1 MSVPSTSSPEPIAVV
16 GLAGRWPGARNV
28 TQFWE
33 NLRNGVESIS
43 SLTDD
48 QLDAAGVDPALRAN
62 LAYVKRRPLLD
73 DIAMFDAAF
82 FGYTPAEAARMDPQ
96 HRLFLETAWE
106 ALEHAGYDAER
117 HAGSIGVF
125 AGSHQNAYLLGNLT
139 SGPEFIDEFL
149 GTRDG
154 NALPTLLG
162 NDKDFL
168 TSRVAYKL
176 NLRGP
181 AVTVQTA
188 CSTSL
193 VAVVMACD
201 SLRSGQTDLALAGGV
216 AVLLPE
222 HKGYLGQEG
231 GMMSPDGHCRAFD
244 AAAGG
249 TVFGSGVGVVV
260 LKRLSTALA
269 DGDTIHA
276 VIKGAALNNDGA
288 RKVSY
293 TAPAVGGQVA
303 VIRAAQAQAGISPDT
318 IGYVEAHGTG
328 TPLGDPIEV
337 AALTQA
343 FRAGTTRKQFC
354 ALGSVKTNVGHL
366 DAAAGI
372 TGLIKTVLVL
382 REKQI
387 PATLHFTAPNPR
399 IDLAASPFTVS
410 AKLTPW
416 PAGATPRRAGVS
428 AFGVGGTN
436 AHVVL
441 EEAPARDAVAPTRSH
456 QLILVSARTP
466 TALDAA
472 SARLGER
479 LASATVTELA
489 DAAYTLQVGRREFP
503 HRRMMVC
510 GDAAQAAAWLAQGDA
525 RRVVSQKCE
534 LRDPPVVFMF
544 PGQGAQYAGMGAQL
558 NEQEPVFR
566 EAVAVCAGLLQ
577 EHLGLDVTRLLC
589 PTPAETTLAEEKLT
603 QTRFAQPALFTME
616 YALARLWLSWG
627 IQPAAMIGH
636 SLGEYVAATLAGV
649 FPLGRALEIVAE
661 RARLIESTPAGG
673 MMAVRLPEAELAPL
687 LGKRLDLAAVNSPA
701 LCVVSGAPDDLA
713 ALESTLK
720 GRSIATIRLAAT
732 RAFHSAA
739 MDDVTSPLARRLRK
753 RPLQAPTIPLVSGIT
768 GKWLTASEATDPDY
782 WAQHARRTVRFADAV
797 AQLWSEPRVLL
808 EVGPGS
814 ALTTLARQH
823 PGRTEEHAIV
833 ASLPTTREPE
843 QAAVLGALG
852 RLWLS
857 GVRPDW
863 EKFHAPAVRRRVPLP
878 TYPFERKRHW
888 IEPQRTGF
896 AASLPVAAAPAPVTS
911 APEVT
916 PVPPAEM
923 TAPTVPPRRER
934 LLAELTSILEELSGI
949 ELTPADRTRT
959 FVELGLDS
967 LFLTQARQAFQ
978 TKFGVKLTFRQL
990 QEEAGTL
997 AGLAEFIDRALPPDV
1012 ETPALMPVTAVP
1024 VPAAAPAAIA
1034 AAPATASTT
1043 TLEALMREQ
1052 LDLLRAFCAQ
1062 KTAPASAAETSDIH
1076 ADQSSA
1082 GLRPASRQSKT
1093 GATTIDRAR
1102 GSEIPAPAPTPRPEP
1117 ALGERQR
1124 AHLAELI
1131 ERLTLRTRQSKQ
1143 FAQEWRRL
1151 LVEPRGVANFR
1162 QAWKELVYQIVFER
1176 SSGARVWDIDGN
1188 EYLDVTM
1195 GWGTN
1200 LLGHSPSCIDEAV
1213 AAQLTRGIALGP
1225 QSPLAAEV
1233 AALIRELTGMDRV
1246 FFCLT
1251 GSDAMMVA
1259 LRVARTVTGRSRVV
1273 FFQGAYHGAFDEA
1286 LLRGAGSDGRARP
1299 WAAGVAP
1306 GLAEHAIV
1314 LDPLAPTSLET
1325 IRQLAPE
1332 LAAVVIE
1339 PIMGRHL
1346 AADLTPLLR
1355 ELREITV
1362 QSGSLLVFDEVVTG
1376 FRVHP
1381 GGAQALLGVQADLV
1395 AYGKVL
1401 GGGLPIGA
1409 LTGRGNLLDAL
1420 DGGDWRFGDDSAPD
1434 ANVTYHAGSAL
1445 RHPLALASARATLLR
1460 LREAGPA
1467 LQEELTRRTAA
1478 LATELNE
1485 FSRACGAGFSVA
1497 QRGSVFRF
1505 EFPPEIVAAPLFA
1518 FHLLA
1523 RGVYLREPTQLN
1535 FLSTAHTAADIAGIL
1550 AAVQDSVRELQEAGF
1565 FPGDAARAAAL
1576 QSRSGPFVPEPVA
1589 APVTAA
1595 SGSAAP
1601 METIAFPLTCAQREI
1616 WVACQ
1621 FGPEASCAFNEA
1633 VALTLRGTLSAEALV
1648 GALNDLVARHEA
1660 LRTTFDAD
1668 GALQRVHPPRPL
1680 TVPRTDWSHL
1690 GEEERAAHLAAL
1702 TAQDMEE
1709 PFDLERGP
1717 LVRVRLLKL
1726 AEQRHLMMFTAHH
1739 LVCDGETT
1747 AILVAELGRLYSARV
1762 QGGAARLDP
1771 PMQFRELAALQAK
1784 QLADDRDGERFWLA
1798 QFAELPAPLNLP
1810 LSRSRTVHGLHH
1822 GAVVREMIDEDLR
1835 RALKRLSARHGGTL
1849 FTVLLAAYQAWLLR
1863 LSGQDEVVVGV
1874 CSSARGLTGRAGV
1887 VGHAVNTLPV
1897 RMRAADNPAF
1907 SAFFAQAN
1915 RLVLEARDHAE
1926 YTYGWLVERLQPER
1940 EPGRSP
1946 LLGALFNLERASGA
1960 GVEFHGLELTA
1971 DPTAHTFMTFDLFLN
1986 ARETNDGVVLD
1997 LEYRADLFDPEVMA
2011 QWFRHFVTLL
2021 DGIVSAPDARLAELP
2036 LLAPA
2041 ERQRLL
2047 ENWNATALDYQRHAC
2062 LHELFEA
2069 RAEAMP
2075 DAIAL
2080 VAGGE
2085 RITYAELN
2093 RSANRLASHL
2103 RAQGVGRDALVGVC
2117 LERTWRIVMAVLGV
2131 LKAGGAYVP
2140 LDPTHPADRLD
2151 FIRREARMR
2160 VIVAEDT
2167 TLERVQPPTES
2178 DGERGEPAKIVNL
2191 DRHARDIARESAEDP
2206 GPAAQPAS
2214 LAYVLYTSGSTGR
2227 PKGVAIEHRN
2237 VVAFV
2242 HWVGKTFTARELDG
2256 VLAGT
2261 TITFDLS
2268 VFEIFGPLSHGG
2280 KLILVPSVLA
2290 LADLPEAN
2298 EVRLINTVPSAMTEL
2313 LRLGAV
2319 PESVETVNLAG
2330 EPLATELVDQIY
2342 ALPHVHRVNDLYG
2355 PTETTVYA
2363 THAVREA
2370 GAPATIGRPLANT
2383 QAYILDRHL
2392 RPLPVGVP
2400 GELFLGGDQL
2410 ARGYLHQPGL
2420 TAEKFIRHP
2429 FSTDPSARLYRTGD
2443 LCRFNPDGTIEFVGR
2458 IDHQLKIRGHRIE
2471 PGEIEN
2477 VLGAHAT
2484 VDECVVVAR
2493 EDQPGDRRLVAYVVP
2508 TARDRAEDDTRELT
2522 AMLRVHLQEKL
2533 PPYLVPDAIVLL
2545 PTMPRTASG
2554 KLDRKAL
2561 LAPTELA
2568 EESAPASD
2576 ASEVVAEPESALEAT
2591 IARIWGDVL
2600 GVKRVG
2606 RDENFFLVGGH
2617 SLLAMRVVV
2626 RLREAF
2632 GIDLPAVALFTTPTV
2647 AGLAREIERRQA
2659 LAGCRGETDFQQ
2671 EARPLVAAAS

>member
-1 MSVPSTSSPEPIAVV
+1 MSAAPSSTPEPIAVI
-16 GLAGRWPGARNV
+16 GLAGRWPGARNIA
-28 TQFWE
+28 QFWA
-33 NLRNGVESIS
+33 NLRNGVESIAT
-43 SLTDD
+43 LTDD

-62 LAYVKRRPLLD
+62 PAYVKRRPLLD
-73 DIAMFDAAF
+73 DVAMFDAAF

-96 HRLFLETAWE
+96 QRLFLETAWE

-117 HAGSIGVF
+117 HRGAIGVF
-125 AGSHQNAYLLGNLT
+125 AGSHQNAYLLGNLA
-139 SGPEFIDEFL
+139 SGPEFIEEFL
-149 GTRDG
+149 GTRAGDG
-154 NALPTLLG
+154 LVTLLG

-181 AVTVQTA
+181 AITVQSG

-201 SLRSGQTDLALAGGV
+201 SLRSGQTDVALAGGV

-231 GMMSPDGHCRAFD
+231 GMQSPDGHCRAFD

-249 TVFGSGVGVVV
+249 TIFGSGVGCVV
-260 LKRLSTALA
+260 LKRLKDALA
-269 DGDTIHA
+269 DGDTVHA
-276 VIKGAALNNDGA
+276 VVKGAALNNDGA

-293 TAPAVGGQVA
+293 TAPAVDGQVA
-303 VIRAAQAQAGISPDT
+303 VIRAAQEQAGVSPDT

-337 AALTQA
+337 AALTQV
-343 FRAGTTRKQFC
+343 FRADTTRKHFC

-372 TGLIKTVLVL
+372 TGFIKAVLVL

-387 PATLHFTAPNPR
+387 PASLHFTAPNPR
-399 IDLAASPFTVS
+399 VDLAASPFTVPTT
-410 AKLTPW
+410 LTPW
-416 PAGATPRRAGVS
+416 PTGATPRRAGVS

-441 EEAPARDAVAPTRSH
+441 EEALPRESAAPGRAQH
-456 QLILVSARTP
+456 LFLLSARTP
-466 TALDAA
+466 AALDAA
-472 SARLGER
+472 AARLAMHLRGANE
-479 LASATVTELA
+479 AELP

-503 HRRMMVC
+503 HRRMLVC
-510 GDAAQAAAWLAQGDA
+510 ADTAQAAMWLEQNDA
-525 RRVVSQKCE
+525 RHTITQRCE
-534 LRDPPVVFMF
+534 LRDPPVVFLF

-558 NEQEPVFR
+558 YEQEPVFR

-577 EHLGLDVTRLLC
+577 EHLGLDVTRLLS
-589 PTPAETTLAEEKLT
+589 PTPAETAAAEEKLT

-627 IQPAAMIGH
+627 VQPAAMIGH
-636 SLGEYVAATLAGV
+636 SLGEYVAATLAGI
-649 FPLGRALEIVAE
+649 FPLGRALELVAE
-661 RARLIESTPAGG
+661 RARLIEGTPAGG
-673 MMAVRLPEAELAPL
+673 MMAVRLPEPELAPL
-687 LGKRLDLAAVNSPA
+687 LGKRLDLAAVNSPS

-713 ALESTLK
+713 VLEAALKERGT
-720 GRSIATIRLAAT
+720 ATIRLAAT

-753 RPLQAPTIPLVSGIT
+753 RPLQTPTIPLVSGIT
-768 GKWLTASEATDPDY
+768 GRWLSAAEATDPDY

-797 AQLWSEPRVLL
+797 AQLWDEPRVLL

-833 ASLPTTREPE
+833 ASLPTARAGE
-843 QAAVLGALG
+843 QATVLGALG
-852 RLWLS
+852 RLWLA

-863 EKFHAPAVRRRVPLP
+863 DRFHAAAPRRRVPLP

-888 IEPQRTGF
+888 IEPQRAGF
-896 AASLPVAAAPAPVTS
+896 AARGTNTRASASPAAIDAPSAASDVAASREPAASS
-911 APEVT
+911 ADT
-916 PVPPAEM
+916 
-923 TAPTVPPRRER
+923 PPRRER
-934 LLAELTSILEELSGI
+934 LLAQLAALFGELSGL
-949 ELTPADRTRT
+949 ELVAADRTRS

-967 LFLTQARQAFQ
+967 LFLTQARQALQ
-978 TKFGVKLTFRQL
+978 AKFGVKLTFRQL
-990 QEEAGTL
+990 QEEAGSL
-997 AGLAEFIDRALPPDV
+997 AALADFIDRACPPEVDA
-1012 ETPALMPVTAVP
+1012 PAVP
-1024 VPAAAPAAIA
+1024 NRAGSPPASDAGAGRAPELLSAPVAQERRHEIA
-1034 AAPATASTT
+1034 AT
-1043 TLEALMREQ
+1043 
-1052 LDLLRAFCAQ
+1052 
-1062 KTAPASAAETSDIH
+1062 
-1076 ADQSSA
+1076 
-1082 GLRPASRQSKT
+1082 
-1093 GATTIDRAR
+1093 
-1102 GSEIPAPAPTPRPEP
+1102 APTPLAEEGVVF
-1117 ALGERQR
+1117 GERQR
-1124 AHLAELI
+1124 AHLADLT
-1131 ERLTLRTRQSKQ
+1131 ERLTARTRHSKE
-1143 FAQEWRRL
+1143 FAQGWRRL

-1162 QAWKELVYQIVFER
+1162 RAWKEMVYQIVFER
-1176 SSGARVWDIDGN
+1176 SAGARLWDVDGN
-1188 EYLDVTM
+1188 EYLDITM

-1200 LLGHSPSCIDEAV
+1200 LLGHSPAGADEAI
-1213 AAQLTRGIALGP
+1213 AAQLARGIALGP
-1225 QSPLAAEV
+1225 QSTLAAEV
-1233 AALIRELTGMDRV
+1233 AALVRELTGMDRV
-1246 FFCLT
+1246 FFSLT
-1251 GSDAMMVA
+1251 GSDAMAVA

-1286 LLRGAGSDGRARP
+1286 LLRGGADGRARP
-1299 WAAGVAP
+1299 WAP
-1306 GLAEHAIV
+1306 GIPGSVGDNALV
-1314 LDPLAPTSLET
+1314 LDPLAPASLET
-1325 IRQLAPE
+1325 IRQCGAE
-1332 LAAVVIE
+1332 IAAVVVE
-1339 PIMGRHL
+1339 PILGRHL
-1346 AADLTPLLR
+1346 AKDLGPLLR
-1355 ELREITV
+1355 ELREITA
-1362 QSGSLLVFDEVVTG
+1362 QTGSLLVFDEVVTG

-1395 AYGKVL
+1395 AYGKII
-1401 GGGLPIGA
+1401 GGGLPLGA

-1420 DGGDWRFGDDSAPD
+1420 DGGEWRFGDDSAPE
-1434 ANVTYHAGSAL
+1434 ASVTYHAGSAL
-1445 RHPLALASARATLLR
+1445 RHPLALAAARATLLR
-1460 LREAGPA
+1460 LREAGPG
-1467 LQEELTRRTAA
+1467 LQEELGRRTAA
-1478 LATELNE
+1478 LADNLNE
-1485 FSRACGAGFSVA
+1485 FLRACGAGFTVA
-1497 QRGSVFRF
+1497 QRSSIFRF
-1505 EFPPEIVAAPLFA
+1505 EFSPEHRAAPLLA

-1523 RGVYLREPTQLN
+1523 RGIYLREPTQLN
-1535 FLSTAHTAADIAGIL
+1535 FLSTAHTPADVAAVA

-1576 QSRSGPFVPEPVA
+1576 QSRGSVFAPMPAAIVAEPEPL
-1589 APVTAA
+1589 
-1595 SGSAAP
+1595 
-1601 METIAFPLTCAQREI
+1601 AFPLTSAQREI

-1633 VALTLRGTLSAEALV
+1633 VALTLRGVLGAEALI
-1648 GALNDLVARHEA
+1648 GALSDLVARHEA

-1680 TVPRTDWSHL
+1680 AVPRTDWSHL

-1717 LVRVRLLKL
+1717 LVRARLLKL
-1726 AEQRHLMMFTAHH
+1726 GEQRHLLMFTAHH

-1762 QGGAARLDP
+1762 QGGIARLDP
-1771 PMQFRELAALQAK
+1771 PVPFRELAALQAR

-1798 QFAELPAPLNLP
+1798 QFAEPPPPLNLP
-1810 LSRSRTVHGLHH
+1810 LSRSRTAHGLHH
-1822 GAVVREMIDEDLR
+1822 GAVAREVIDDNLR

-1849 FTVLLAAYQAWLLR
+1849 FTLLLAAYQAWLLR
-1863 LSGQDEVVVGV
+1863 LSGQDEIVVGV
-1874 CSSARGLTGRAGV
+1874 CSSARGRTGRAGV
-1887 VGHAVNTLPV
+1887 AGHAVNTLPLRV
-1897 RMRAADNPAF
+1897 RAADNPAF
-1907 SAFFAQAN
+1907 SALFAQVN

-1986 ARETNDGVVLD
+1986 ARETAESIVLD

-2011 QWFRHFVTLL
+2011 QWFRHFLTLL
-2021 DGIVSAPDARLAELP
+2021 DGIASAPDARLAELP
-2036 LLAPA
+2036 LLAA
-2041 ERQRLL
+2041 DERRRML
-2047 ENWNATALDYQRHAC
+2047 ETGNATALDYPRHAC
-2062 LHELFEA
+2062 VHELFEA
-2069 RAEAMP
+2069 RAEATP

-2085 RITYAELN
+2085 RISYAELN
-2093 RSANRLASHL
+2093 RSANRLANHL

-2117 LERTWRIVMAVLGV
+2117 LERSWRMVMSVLAV

-2160 VIVAEDT
+2160 VIVAEQST
-2167 TLERVQPPTES
+2167 TDRVLAPDAT
-2178 DGERGEPAKIVNL
+2178 DGGEVKIVCL

-2206 GPAAQPAS
+2206 GPAAQPAG

-2242 HWVGKTFTARELDG
+2242 HWAGKTFSSRELDG
-2256 VLAGT
+2256 VLAAT

-2268 VFEIFGPLSHGG
+2268 VFEIFAPLAHGG
-2280 KLILVPSVLA
+2280 KVLLVPNVLA
-2290 LADLPEAN
+2290 LAELPEAN
-2298 EVRLINTVPSAMTEL
+2298 EVRLLNTVPSAMAEL

-2330 EPLATELVDQIY
+2330 EPLAEELVDQLY
-2342 ALPHVHRVNDLYG
+2342 ALPHIRRVNDLYG
-2355 PTETTVYA
+2355 PTEATVYA
-2363 THAVREA
+2363 THALREA

-2392 RPLPVGVP
+2392 RPVPVGVL
-2400 GELFLGGDQL
+2400 GELFLGGEQL

-2429 FSTDPSARLYRTGD
+2429 FATDPSARVYRTGD

-2458 IDHQLKIRGHRIE
+2458 IDHQVKIRGHRIE

-2477 VLGAHAT
+2477 VLAAHAAIE
-2484 VDECVVVAR
+2484 ECVVMAR
-2493 EDQPGDRRLVAYVVP
+2493 DDRPGDRQLVAYVVP
-2508 TARDRAEDDTRELT
+2508 CARHRAESDGRELAAT
-2522 AMLRVHLQEKL
+2522 LRVYLQNKL
-2533 PPYLVPDAIVLL
+2533 PPYLVPNAIVPLVQL
-2545 PTMPRTASG
+2545 PRTTSG
-2554 KLDRKAL
+2554 KLDRRAL
-2561 LAPTELA
+2561 PAPAENANEAPATAPVDEAQSPL
-2568 EESAPASD
+2568 EESI
-2576 ASEVVAEPESALEAT
+2576 AE
-2591 IARIWGDVL
+2591 IWRDVL
-2600 GVKRVG
+2600 GVRRVG
-2606 RDENFFLVGGH
+2606 RSDNFFFVGGH

-2632 GIDLPAVALFTTPTV
+2632 NIDLPAVALFTTPTV
-2647 AGLAREIERRQA
+2647 AGLAAEIQRRQPA
-2659 LAGCRGETDFQQ
+2659 AGSEGGEELNHEERSLLATG
-2671 EARPLVAAAS
+2671 

>member
-1 MSVPSTSSPEPIAVV
+1 MSAAPHPKSEPIAVI

-28 TQFWE
+28 AQFWE
-33 NLRNGVESIS
+33 NLRQGVESIAT
-43 SLTDD
+43 LTDD
-48 QLDAAGVDPALRAN
+48 QLEAAGVDPALRAN
-62 LAYVKRRPLLD
+62 PAYVKRRPLLD
-73 DIAMFDAAF
+73 DVPMFDAAF
-82 FGYTPAEAARMDPQ
+82 FGCTPAEAARMDPQ
-96 HRLFLETAWE
+96 HRLFLETSWE

-117 HAGSIGVF
+117 HRGAIGVF
-125 AGSHQNAYLLGNLT
+125 AGSHQNAYLLGNLV

-154 NALPTLLG
+154 NALSTLLG

-181 AVTVQTA
+181 AITVQTA

-193 VAVVMACD
+193 VAVVMAVD
-201 SLRSGQTDLALAGGV
+201 SLRSGQTDIALAGGV

-244 AAAGG
+244 AAAAG
-249 TVFGSGVGVVV
+249 TVFGSGVGCVV
-260 LKRLSTALA
+260 LKRLKDALA

-288 RKVSY
+288 RKISY
-293 TAPAVGGQVA
+293 TAPTVDGQVA
-303 VIRAAQAQAGISPDT
+303 VIRAAQEQAGISPDT

-343 FRAGTTRKQFC
+343 FRSGTPRQQFC

-372 TGLIKTVLVL
+372 TGFIKTVLVL

-399 IDLAASPFTVS
+399 LELGTSPFTVPT
-410 AKLTPW
+410 KLTPW
-416 PAGATPRRAGVS
+416 TVPEGTPRRAGVS

-441 EEAPARDAVAPTRSH
+441 EEPPPREPANAGRRH
-456 QLILVSARTP
+456 HLFLLSARTP
-466 TALDAA
+466 SALDAA
-472 SARLGER
+472 AARLANLLKAANE
-479 LASATVTELA
+479 AELA

-503 HRRMMVC
+503 HRRMLVC
-510 GDAAQAAAWLAQGDA
+510 SDAAQASSWLENGDA
-525 RRVVSQKCE
+525 RRVVTQRCE

-558 NEQEPVFR
+558 YEQEPVFR

-577 EHLGLDVTRLLC
+577 EHLGMDVTRLLS
-589 PTPAETTLAEEKLT
+589 PTAAEREMAEEKLA

-636 SLGEYVAATLAGV
+636 SLGEYVAATLAGI

-661 RARLIESTPAGG
+661 RARLIEGTPAGG
-673 MMAVRLPEAELAPL
+673 MMAVRLPEAELVLL
-687 LGKRLDLAAVNSPA
+687 LGESLDLAAVNSPG
-701 LCVVSGAPDDLA
+701 LCVVSGPLEPLA
-713 ALESTLK
+713 ELEASLK
-720 GRSIATIRLAAT
+720 SRGVATIRLAAT
-732 RAFHSAA
+732 RAFHGAA
-739 MDDVTSPLARRLRK
+739 MDEVTGPLARRLRK
-753 RPLQAPTIPLVSGIT
+753 RPLQAPTVPLVSGIT
-768 GKWLTASEATDPDY
+768 GRWLTASEAADPEY

-797 AQLWSEPRVLL
+797 AQLWNEPRVLL

-823 PGRTEEHAIV
+823 PGRTEEHALV
-833 ASLPTTREPE
+833 ASLPTVREPE
-843 QAAVLGALG
+843 QAAILAAMG
-852 RLWLS
+852 RLWLA

-863 EKFHAPAVRRRVPLP
+863 DKFHAAAPRRRVPLP

-888 IEPQRTGF
+888 IEPQRRGF
-896 AASLPVAAAPAPVTS
+896 SRHSSAPASPPTVTS
-911 APEVT
+911 AATVDVPL
-916 PVPPAEM
+916 PVPETPS
-923 TAPTVPPRRER
+923 APNPVMPPVALPPRRER
-934 LLAELTSILEELSGI
+934 LLAEIAHVFEDLSGI
-949 ELTPADRTRT
+949 EFSLEDRTRS

-978 TKFGVKLTFRQL
+978 AKYGVKLTFRQL
-990 QEEAGTL
+990 QEEAATL
-997 AGLAEFIDRALPPDV
+997 AELAEFIDRALPPD
-1012 ETPALMPVTAVP
+1012 TAATVAP
-1024 VPAAAPAAIA
+1024 APAASPAPVAPVMALSATTLNPTATLEDLMRQQVELLRTLCVQQADRFAPRHEQPRPADAPSKQEITR
-1034 AAPATASTT
+1034 AAP
-1043 TLEALMREQ
+1043 EENV
-1052 LDLLRAFCAQ
+1052 
-1062 KTAPASAAETSDIH
+1062 
-1076 ADQSSA
+1076 
-1082 GLRPASRQSKT
+1082 
-1093 GATTIDRAR
+1093 
-1102 GSEIPAPAPTPRPEP
+1102 EP
-1117 ALGERQR
+1117 ARLSIGAARDLELGERQR
-1124 AHLAELI
+1124 AHLAELT
-1131 ERLTLRTRQSKQ
+1131 ERLTLRTRKSKQ
-1143 FAQEWRRL
+1143 FAAEWRRL

-1162 QAWKELVYQIVFER
+1162 RAWKELVYQIVFER
-1176 SSGARVWDIDGN
+1176 SAGARLWDVDGN

-1195 GWGTN
+1195 GWGTS
-1200 LLGHSPSCIDEAV
+1200 LLGHSPVGIDEAI
-1213 AAQLTRGIALGP
+1213 AAHLARGIALGP

-1233 AALIRELTGMDRV
+1233 AALVRELTGMDRV

-1259 LRVARTVTGRSRVV
+1259 LRVARTVTGRSRVAY
-1273 FFQGAYHGAFDEA
+1273 FQGAYHGAFDEA
-1286 LLRGAGSDGRARP
+1286 LLRGAGGDGRARP
-1299 WAAGVAP
+1299 WAAGVPVNLGENA
-1306 GLAEHAIV
+1306 LV
-1314 LDPLAPTSLET
+1314 LDPLSPTSLEA
-1325 IRQLAPE
+1325 IRRHGQE

-1346 AADLTPLLR
+1346 ATDLTPLLR
-1355 ELREITV
+1355 ELRELTA

-1395 AYGKVL
+1395 AYGKAL
-1401 GGGLPIGA
+1401 GGGLPLGA

-1420 DGGDWRFGDDSAPD
+1420 DGGDWRFGDDSAPE

-1445 RHPLALASARATLLR
+1445 RHPLALAAARATLLR
-1460 LREAGPA
+1460 LREAGPN
-1467 LQEELTRRTAA
+1467 LQEELAQRTAT
-1478 LATELNE
+1478 LARELNE
-1485 FSRACGAGFSVA
+1485 FLRACGAGFSVA
-1497 QRGSVFRF
+1497 QRSSIFRF
-1505 EFPPEIVAAPLFA
+1505 EFPAEITAAPLLA

-1523 RGVYLREPTQLN
+1523 RGIYLREPTQLG
-1535 FLSTAHTAADIAGIL
+1535 FLSTAHTAADVAGVV

-1565 FPGDAARAAAL
+1565 FPGDATRAAAL
-1576 QSRSGPFVPEPVA
+1576 RSRATAPVPAEPVA
-1589 APVTAA
+1589 PTAA
-1595 SGSAAP
+1595 ESAEKAEP
-1601 METIAFPLTCAQREI
+1601 IAFPLTGAQREI

-1633 VALTLRGTLSAEALV
+1633 VALTLRGPLSAEALI

-1709 PFDLERGP
+1709 PFDLEHGP
-1717 LVRVRLLKL
+1717 LMRVRLLKL
-1726 AEQRHLMMFTAHH
+1726 GEQRHLMMFTAHH
-1739 LVCDGETT
+1739 LICDGETT
-1747 AILVAELGRLYSARV
+1747 AILVAELGCLYSARV
-1762 QGGAARLDP
+1762 RGGVARLDP
-1771 PMQFRELAALQAK
+1771 PMPFRELAALQAK
-1784 QLADDRDGERFWLA
+1784 QLAEDRDGERFWLA
-1798 QFAELPAPLNLP
+1798 QFAEPPPPLNLP
-1810 LSRSRTVHGLHH
+1810 LTRSRTAHGLHH
-1822 GAVVREMIDEDLR
+1822 GAVVREVIDENLR
-1835 RALKRLSARHGGTL
+1835 RALKRLSARQGGTL

-1863 LSGQDEVVVGV
+1863 LSAQDDVVVGV
-1874 CSSARGLTGRAGV
+1874 CSSARAITGRAGV
-1887 VGHAVNTLPV
+1887 VGHAVSTLPLRV
-1897 RMRAADNPAF
+1897 RAAENPAF
-1907 SAFFAQAN
+1907 STFFAQVN
-1915 RLVLEARDHAE
+1915 RLVLEARDHSE
-1926 YTYGWLVERLQPER
+1926 YTYGWLVEKLQPVR

-1960 GVEFHGLELTA
+1960 GVEFHGLELAA

-1986 ARETNDGVVLD
+1986 ARETTDGVVLD
-1997 LEYRADLFDPEVMA
+1997 LEYRADLFDPDVMA
-2011 QWFRHFVTLL
+2011 QWFRHFMTLL
-2021 DGIVSAPDARLAELP
+2021 EGIVSAPDTRLAELP
-2036 LLAPA
+2036 LLAAA
-2041 ERQRLL
+2041 ERRRLL
-2047 ENWNATALDYQRHAC
+2047 ETWNATALDYPRHAC

-2069 RAEAMP
+2069 RAEANP
-2075 DAIAL
+2075 DAVAL
-2080 VAGGE
+2080 LAGGE

-2103 RAQGVGRDALVGVC
+2103 RAHGVGRDALVGVC
-2117 LERTWRIVMAVLGV
+2117 LERSWRMVMAVLAV

-2140 LDPTHPADRLD
+2140 LDPTHPAERLD

-2160 VIVAEDT
+2160 VVVAEDST
-2167 TLERVQPPTES
+2167 VERLEPPEET
-2178 DGERGEPAKIVNL
+2178 DGAREPMKVVNL
-2191 DRHARDIARESAEDP
+2191 DRDAREIAREGAEDP
-2206 GPAAQPAS
+2206 GPAAQPSS

-2237 VVAFV
+2237 AVSFV
-2242 HWVGKTFTARELDG
+2242 HWAGKTFSARELNG
-2256 VLAGT
+2256 VLAAT

-2268 VFEIFGPLSHGG
+2268 VFEIFAPLAHGG
-2280 KLILVPSVLA
+2280 KIILAPNVIA

-2298 EVRLINTVPSAMTEL
+2298 EVRLINTVPSAMAEL

-2330 EPLATELVDQIY
+2330 EPLSVELVDQLY
-2342 ALPHVHRVNDLYG
+2342 GLPHLKRVNDLYG

-2370 GAPATIGRPLANT
+2370 GAPATIGRPIANT
-2383 QAYILDRHL
+2383 QAYVLDRHL
-2392 RPLPVGVP
+2392 RPVPVGVP
-2400 GELFLGGDQL
+2400 GELFLGGEQL

-2420 TAEKFIRHP
+2420 TAEKFLRHP
-2429 FSTDPSARLYRTGD
+2429 FSTDPSARIYRTGD
-2443 LCRFNPDGTIEFVGR
+2443 LCRFNPDGSLEFVGR

-2477 VLGAHAT
+2477 VLGAHAA
-2484 VDECVVVAR
+2484 VEECVVVAR

-2508 TARDRAEDDTRELT
+2508 CVRQRAQDEMREL
-2522 AMLRVHLQEKL
+2522 AAILRVYLQEKL
-2533 PPYLVPDAIVLL
+2533 PPYLVPDAIVPLAEF
-2545 PTMPRTASG
+2545 PRTASG
-2554 KLDRKAL
+2554 KLDRRAL
-2561 LAPTELA
+2561 PPLA
-2568 EESAPASD
+2568 EIADEAPAPVPSESAQ
-2576 ASEVVAEPESALEAT
+2576 SALEQT
-2591 IARIWGDVL
+2591 IAQIWSDVL

-2606 RDENFFLVGGH
+2606 REDNFFFIGGH

-2626 RLREAF
+2626 RLRETFAVE
-2632 GIDLPAVALFTTPTV
+2632 LPAVALFSTPTV
-2647 AGLAREIERRQA
+2647 AGLAREIQRRQTA
-2659 LAGCRGETDFQQ
+2659 VGLGVDELNR
-2671 EARPLVAAAS
+2671 EARPLLAAS